1 MIQGISRVIKTGL
14 LPGTRHF
21 RKPRL
26 RDLTAMQEAM
36 KSCIADC
43 EGMQALKLRHR
54 IEKTQTAQEL
64 WMLRND
70 AFQLVSH
77 LHSQAEAASRIN
89 GLIEI
94 FKGWVAPRHLTR
106 IG

>member
-1 MIQGISRVIKTGL
+1 
-14 LPGTRHF
+14 
-21 RKPRL
+21 
-26 RDLTAMQEAM
+26 MQEAM
-36 KSCIADC
+36 KSCIEDC

-54 IEKTQTAQEL
+54 IEKSRTAKEL

-77 LHSQAEAASRIN
+77 LHSQAEAATRIN

-94 FKGWVAPRHLTR
+94 FKGWVDPRQLTR